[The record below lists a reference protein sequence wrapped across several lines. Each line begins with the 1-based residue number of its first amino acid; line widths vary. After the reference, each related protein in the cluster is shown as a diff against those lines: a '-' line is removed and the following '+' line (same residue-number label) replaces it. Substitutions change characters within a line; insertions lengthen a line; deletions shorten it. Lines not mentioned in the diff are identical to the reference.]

1 MIPVKNSQ
9 AQLSQVISK
18 KKFFSEFLWDNSITF
33 KLHLSYSSFF
43 ETDGQRLIADWKP
56 RRIHLRL

>member
-9 AQLSQVISK
+9 AQLSQVINK
-18 KKFFSEFLWDNSITF
+18 NVFSEFPWDNSITF

-43 ETDGQRLIADWKP
+43 ETDG
-56 RRIHLRL
+56 